1 MSVITGNVPDLRLD
15 DPRRR
20 SVFLK
25 QSNFTKK
32 NGRAHHA
39 FDKMK
44 APYPTSFDRRT
55 LDLDVIDHIFL
66 KSLKQSVS
74 FVQFKDGPPK
84 RCLDLGCG
92 TGAWILDA
100 LKEWR
105 DCHFVGFDLVN
116 IQPPLHLLGPSS
128 SRVQWV
134 HGNFLTTKLPFEDD
148 EFDHVHIRGIARA
161 VPENKWDNLFGEVSR
176 VLRPGGSVEMIE
188 DGNGSFYYDSRA
200 SLICAFTKP
209 DILFPSLP
217 RWYTRALRARDQR
230 PTIHRPDGS
239 SRRSLPMSPPP
250 TPPRDDAPHD
260 HKLLESLFS
269 SVFETRFINREP
281 TSILPSYFATY
292 FRQVQCSPAIKFPT
306 PTLPNVPTYNIASSG
321 RFSSP
326 PTLASAARSLRAHRK
341 QESYSSTDSS
351 ASNSKNLSD
360 DEDDEELFQQR
371 TPPSTD
377 DELRPLSKEDG
388 TPCVT
393 PYYSTHASTCDA
405 AELGLL
411 PLSALSDVTCF
422 SLAFQ
427 LHRTFNLVLA
437 CQESMWEVLNDRIRN
452 REAELKEL
460 GWDDD
465 EIEGEHARQRFDKLL
480 ERYQGDMQTR
490 AALWQRMA
498 LSQSPN
504 FKLPKQGLMTKAE
517 MNDEDR
523 VYHAVLNAQRH
534 ASTEELRTP
543 CRTMRIFIGYKSGM

>member
-1 MSVITGNVPDLRLD
+1 MDGNMGTLQPDQQD
-15 DPRRR
+15 SRRR

-32 NGRAHHA
+32 NGRRHHA

-44 APYPTSFDRRT
+44 APYPISFDRRT

-74 FVQFKDGPPK
+74 FARVKEGPPK

-92 TGAWILDA
+92 TGIWIMDA
-100 LKEWR
+100 LKEWPV
-105 DCHFVGFDLVN
+105 CQFVGFDLVA
-116 IQPPLHLLGPSS
+116 IQPPVHLLGSDS

-188 DGNGSFYYDSRA
+188 D
-200 SLICAFTKP
+200 
-209 DILFPSLP
+209 DIIFPSLP
-217 RWYTRALRARDQR
+217 RWYTKALRARDQR
-230 PTIHRPDGS
+230 PSIHRPDGS

-260 HKLLESLFS
+260 HILLESLFNL
-269 SVFETRFINREP
+269 VFETRFINREP

-292 FRQVQCSPAIKFPT
+292 FRHVQCSPAINFPT
-306 PTLPNVPTYNIASSG
+306 PTLPTVPTYNIASSG

-326 PTLASAARSLRAHRK
+326 PTLSSTVRNLRVHRK
-341 QESYSSTDSS
+341 QESHSSTDSS
-351 ASNSKNLSD
+351 ASNRYSD
-360 DEDDEELFQQR
+360 DDDDDALLQQR

-377 DELRPLSKEDG
+377 DEQRPSLESG
-388 TPCVT
+388 RSSGVL
-393 PYYSTHASTCDA
+393 PYYSSHTATSDA
-405 AELGLL
+405 GDVSIL
-411 PLSALSDVTCF
+411 PLSTLSETTCF

-427 LHRTFNLVLA
+427 LHRIFNLVLA

-452 REAELKEL
+452 RESELKEL
-460 GWDDD
+460 GWDDE
-465 EIEGEHARQRFDKLL
+465 EIEAEHARQRFDKLL

-490 AALWQRMA
+490 AALWHRIA
-498 LSQSPN
+498 LSPSPE

-534 ASTEELRTP
+534 ATEEELRTP
-543 CRTMRIFIGYKSGM
+543 CRTMRIFIGYKLGL